1 MRGRRRPLPR
11 RSRLG
16 STSDLPDAVPV
27 ATTTD
32 SPRPEPVQGLGL
44 VAPQRIDAEP
54 LPDFVGERVD
64 EQPHAARAGRLMFD
78 VHELALARERLE
90 QVLEHLPHP
99 ASGVSSYRE
108 ASMDLA
114 IQVYAKD
121 DWQVVIVAGE
131 VDVATA
137 PRLHDRLVGLASDG
151 HRRLAVD
158 LEGVTMLDWMG
169 LGALLGVLAR
179 VRSLGGEMVVLS
191 PSPAT
196 RELLA
201 LTDLDRVLPIRDRLA
216 LSEP

>member
-1 MRGRRRPLPR
+1 M
-11 RSRLG
+11 
-16 STSDLPDAVPV
+16 A
-27 ATTTD
+27 
-32 SPRPEPVQGLGL
+32 PE
-44 VAPQRIDAEP
+44 RIDAEA
-54 LPDFVGERVD
+54 LPDLVGERVD
-64 EQPHAARAGRLMFD
+64 EQAHATGTGRLLFD
-78 VHELALARERLE
+78 VHELALAGERLE
-90 QVLEHLPHP
+90 QVFEHLPHP
-99 ASGVSSYRE
+99 APGVSSYRE
-108 ASMDLA
+108 APMDLA

-179 VRSLGGEMVVLS
+179 VRSLGGEMVLLA

-196 RELLA
+196 RDLLA
-201 LTDLDRVLPIRDRLA
+201 LTDLDQVLPIRDSLVVGE
-216 LSEP
+216 S

>member
-1 MRGRRRPLPR
+1 
-11 RSRLG
+11 
-16 STSDLPDAVPV
+16 
-27 ATTTD
+27 
-32 SPRPEPVQGLGL
+32 
-44 VAPQRIDAEP
+44 
-54 LPDFVGERVD
+54 
-64 EQPHAARAGRLMFD
+64 
-78 VHELALARERLE
+78 
-90 QVLEHLPHP
+90 
-99 ASGVSSYRE
+99 
-108 ASMDLA
+108 MDLA

-179 VRSLGGEMVVLS
+179 VRSLGGEMVLLS
-191 PSPAT
+191 PSPAS
-196 RELLA
+196 RDLLA